1 MIDINSAYE
10 ISIQRGDYAEFYI
23 HFTKNS
29 PEDGTQILFT
39 VKKNYE
45 QQTPYIEKTLV
56 VEQEKALVQLFNS
69 DTKSLPF
76 GDYLWDIRLP
86 NLYGEK
92 EPYTP
97 ISPKRFTV
105 ARVVGNV

>member
-1 MIDINSAYE
+1 MIDINDNHE
-10 ISIQRGDYAEFYI
+10 IMIQRGDYAEFYI
-23 HFTKNS
+23 RFTQNS

-39 VKKNYE
+39 VKKDYE
-45 QQTPYIEKTLV
+45 QKKTDIEKVMT
-56 VEQEKALVQLFNS
+56 VEQGRVLVQIQNA
-69 DTKSLPF
+69 DTKNLPF
-76 GDYLWDIRLP
+76 GDYIWDIRLP

-97 ISPKRFTV
+97 MAPKRFTV